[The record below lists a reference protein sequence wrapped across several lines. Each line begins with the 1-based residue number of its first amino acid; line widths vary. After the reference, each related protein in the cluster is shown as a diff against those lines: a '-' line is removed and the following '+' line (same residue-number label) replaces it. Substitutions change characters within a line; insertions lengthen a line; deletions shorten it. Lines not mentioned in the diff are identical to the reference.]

1 MSKNLIKITS
11 IGVGVLFGVYII
23 LRVVGVFQMYKA
35 EGMSSAPEILP
46 GDWIFASNLKEA
58 KGLDHICFEQTY
70 SGFPPGIWIKRLVA
84 LEGDKL
90 ELVDGVLFVNGKNQ
104 DKKLNTIH
112 SYWVDTKAL
121 PQIEKITKLEDYF
134 NPMTLGDSTMIYIE
148 DKEVL
153 AYMNAREVS
162 IIGGESYLFQ
172 EFNPKWTKNNF
183 GPIIIPKNKGF
194 VLGDNR
200 DGSIDSRHI
209 GCISLEQIVGVR
221 FCKN

>member
-11 IGVGVLFGVYII
+11 IGVGVLFGVYLVFKLSGI
-23 LRVVGVFQMYKA
+23 LQTYVAQTT
-35 EGMSSAPEILP
+35 SSAPEILP
-46 GDWIFASNLKEA
+46 GDWIFASSLKEP
-58 KGLDHICFEQTY
+58 KHIDLICFEQTY

-90 ELVDGVLFVNGKNQ
+90 ELIDGVLFVNGKNQ

-134 NPMTLGDSTMIYIE
+134 NPMILEDSTMIHIE
-148 DKEVL
+148 DKEIL
-153 AYMNAREVS
+153 PYMNAREVS

-209 GCISLEQIVGVR
+209 GCISLEQVVGVR
-221 FCKN
+221 F